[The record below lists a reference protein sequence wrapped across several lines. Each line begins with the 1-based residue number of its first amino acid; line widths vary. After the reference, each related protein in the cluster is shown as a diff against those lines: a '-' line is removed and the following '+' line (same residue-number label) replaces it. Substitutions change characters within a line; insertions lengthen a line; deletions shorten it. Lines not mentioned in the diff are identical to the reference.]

1 MSVCTSVNV
10 SQRFL
15 IQRESNKSQLL
26 YMQVY
31 LYISIMMASI
41 QTEAWQAQVGRCTDV
56 NWDQRDV
63 TLTSAAG
70 IHHIYSAP
78 FHNLP
83 HTPTTTRRHLL
94 HSNMPHSSSSLNN
107 QWRPCL
113 PRHGCQ
119 EQSDHHNLE
128 PWQGATSIYVYRPIF
143 AILCRLFAAEAPVSI
158 SSNTQAKQRSLQTIH

>member
-1 MSVCTSVNV
+1 MSPLSTTTSSHLSLALSTEATTVTRQTSNKHMSVCTSVNV

-83 HTPTTTRRHLL
+83 HTTATTRRHLL
-94 HSNMPHSSSSLNN
+94 HSNMPHSSSSHFQSAMALMFTSAWLSGNV
-107 QWRPCL
+107 RP
-113 PRHGCQ
+113 
-119 EQSDHHNLE
+119 
-128 PWQGATSIYVYRPIF
+128 T
-143 AILCRLFAAEAPVSI
+143 
-158 SSNTQAKQRSLQTIH
+158 